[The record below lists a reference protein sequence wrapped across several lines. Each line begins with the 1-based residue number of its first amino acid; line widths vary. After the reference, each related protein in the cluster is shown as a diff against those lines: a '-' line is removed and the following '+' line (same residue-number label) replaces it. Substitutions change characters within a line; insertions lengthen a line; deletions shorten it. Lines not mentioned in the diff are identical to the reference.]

1 MKLTGDLK
9 DRVEKTTSIE
19 EAKSVIKE
27 AGFELMD
34 QEVETV
40 TGGADQCGAQMAKS
54 KASTHPSYKRL
65 V

>member
-19 EAKSVIKE
+19 EAKSVIE
-27 AGFELMD
+27 GGGLGLTA
-34 QEVETV
+34 QEGDAV

-54 KASTHPSYKRL
+54 KASTHPSYKGL